1 MDDLEMRERGG
12 GAKTGHSGGIN
23 GILLCAN
30 YVYG

>member
-1 MDDLEMRERGG
+1 MDDLGMRERG